1 MPAIV
6 TPKHLLFNP
15 VEMYQSFGDG
25 TSTSLF
31 ISPSNGPSL
40 LSGGSTVGATVLTI
54 YKGAVPDAAT
64 FVNRTLRDSDIL
76 INFSL
81 PPYDVLSPPLG
92 SGYRLPYTTNTS
104 TSIKLLVGIS
114 QNTAVASQSGTATWF
129 WLGSPTNYTD
139 MKNAVFIVGTVGKT
153 TDVADLEIPDN
164 NIEATKEYKSIG
176 CYLSLPFKFTI

>member
-1 MPAIV
+1 MS
-6 TPKHLLFNP
+6 KHLLFNP
-15 VEMYQSFGDG
+15 VEMYEGIGDG
-25 TSTSLF
+25 LSTSLF
-31 ISPSNGPSL
+31 ISPANGPSL
-40 LSGGSTVGATVLTI
+40 LSGGSTAGATVLTI

-81 PPYDVLSPPLG
+81 PAYDVVSPPLG
-92 SGYRLPYTTNTS
+92 SGYRLPYATNSS

-114 QNTAVASQSGTATWF
+114 QTTAVASQSGTATWF
-129 WLGSPTNYTD
+129 WLGPPTNYTD

-176 CYLSLPFKFTI
+176 CYLSLPFKFSV